1 MKTDLPQFKIS
12 ALLRQI
18 GTSACT
24 QKAKE
29 IESSTSQMRNLH
41 LRSLGLNSIAIAKI
55 ADLLKE
61 KNKPFLQSISFSYN
75 PIGNEGAFLLADSLP
90 STLHEIGLVGCDI
103 GDTGGKALLS
113 WMQHS
118 ENLKMACIEQN
129 HFSDKLKL
137 EFQKLAAKNNSL
149 FLMV

>member
-12 ALLRQI
+12 ALLRQF

-41 LRSLGLNSIAIAKI
+41 LRSLGLTSPTIYKI
-55 ADLLKE
+55 AVLLKE
-61 KNKPFLQSISFSYN
+61 ENMPFLKSISFSYN
-75 PIGNEGAFLLADSLP
+75 PIENEGAFLLADSLP

-129 HFSDKLKL
+129 NFSQGMKS
-137 EFQKLAAKNNSL
+137 EFQKLAAENNSL